1 MPSKDEILLDR
12 GTIVR
17 VLTATSCFLLIA
29 SIAGQVLKYGFGH
42 KRAYG
47 LTPLFYV
54 DLEGNIPTFFS
65 GILLLLASLLL
76 AFITVLKR
84 ASQDAYSRHW
94 AILSLILLYMAV
106 DETCHL
112 HEMLHKPGKW
122 VLGPHAHAI
131 FTYAW
136 IIFGIGMVAA
146 VALSYFKFFLH
157 LPPQTQRQFF
167 TAAAVFL
174 SGAIAIELV
183 ESYYHGLY
191 GDQTFLYSM
200 FATVEEGLEMAGVII
215 FINALMTHLITYYNA
230 NISFGDS
237 RKKSA
242 FPDKPRDQAA

>member
-1 MPSKDEILLDR
+1 MIHDDKIWLSR
-12 GTIVR
+12 RTIVR
-17 VLTATSCFLLIA
+17 VLTATACFLLIA

-42 KRAYG
+42 KSAYG

-54 DLEGNIPTFFS
+54 DKEGNIPTFFS

-112 HEMLHKPGKW
+112 HEMLHRPGKW
-122 VLGPHAHAI
+122 MLGQHAHGI

-136 IIFGIGMVAA
+136 IIFGIAMVAA
-146 VALSYFKFFLH
+146 VALSYFKFFLR
-157 LPPQTQRQFF
+157 LPPQAQRQFF
-167 TAAAVFL
+167 TATAVFL
-174 SGAIAIELV
+174 SGAIGMELV

-215 FINALMTHLITYYNA
+215 FNNALMTYLITHYNVSLSL
-230 NISFGDS
+230 NDS